1 MTAELSNE
9 KIGLAIPTE
18 IVEATH
24 MSHSELKQEIAVMLF
39 QKRKLT
45 LGQASKLADMSHDM
59 SQYQFQHLLASR
71 QIPIHYGVDDFKADL
86 NTLKEIKDL

>member
-24 MSHSELKQEIAVMLF
+24 MSPSELKQEIAVMLF

-45 LGQASKLADMSHDM
+45 LGQASKLADMG
-59 SQYQFQHLLASR
+59 QYQFQHLLASR
-71 QIPIHYGVDDFKADL
+71 QIPIHYGVYDFKADL